1 MDVTHWMRW
10 FLGCLSR
17 AIENSETA
25 LDIAWSKAR
34 FWERIAGIPINERQG
49 KIINLMLNGFRGKL
63 TPVKWAKIGK
73 CDQETAEQDIAE
85 LINQG
90 ILAKTAESGRSP
102 GYALVNAGGIHR
114 HSASQRRRSFR
125 APRGGGA
132 RHRRADIPRRPAGC

>member
-1 MDVTHWMRW
+1 MDVTNWMRW

-25 LDIAWSKAR
+25 LDIALSKAR
-34 FWERIAGIPINERQG
+34 FWERIAGIPINERLS

-73 CDQETAEQDIAE
+73 CDQETAGQDIAE
-85 LINQG
+85 LINHG
-90 ILAKTAESGRSP
+90 ILAKTAESGRSL

-114 HSASQRRRSFR
+114 HSASQRRRAFR
-125 APRGGGA
+125 APRGSGA
-132 RHRRADIPRRPAGC
+132 RHRRGDIARRPAGC